1 MFITLH
7 PQKLKQAR
15 EKAHLSRRWLAH
27 KVGLCDGTLAI
38 IEDLHCSILVPRQF
52 LERLIHHL
60 DVAVSDIT
68 VVPGVGFAVQLVEP
82 YSTNDA
88 PSINGLRTA
97 VMERDGHR
105 CVYCNTAGDLDV
117 DHVVPASRGGPTVEG
132 NLVTSCR
139 RCNNLKGD
147 CVPAEA
153 GLTIRPQTR
162 QALKLWWQQRRCAA

>member
-1 MFITLH
+1 
-7 PQKLKQAR
+7 
-15 EKAHLSRRWLAH
+15 
-27 KVGLCDGTLAI
+27 VGLCEATLAI

-82 YSTNDA
+82 HSTNDA
-88 PSINGLRTA
+88 PSINGLRTV
-97 VMERDGHR
+97 VMERDGRR
-105 CVYCNTAGDLDV
+105 CVYCNATEDLDV
-117 DHVVPASRGGPTVEG
+117 DHVVPTSRGGPTVEG

-153 GLTIRPQTR
+153 GLTLRPQTR
-162 QALKLWWQQRRCAA
+162 KALKLWWQQRRTAK